1 MERQVKVMVCAL
13 SDDADKAG
21 KKEEKV
27 N

>member
-13 SDDADKAG
+13 SDDADKVG